1 MADSQFNVERAT
13 NGLVLT
19 LFLASAIF
27 LGVLL
32 LYVLRDMNERAAE
45 DAPNNQ
51 ESAAVVRPSERPP
64 AGGRAVAASPF
75 PAVTSAPT
83 APARF

>member
-1 MADSQFNVERAT
+1 MSDPQFNVERAT

-32 LYVLRDMNERAAE
+32 LYVLRDMNERAA
-45 DAPNNQ
+45 DDGPSRQ
-51 ESAAVVRPSERPP
+51 QSAVVQPSVAPPSGRPAPP
-64 AGGRAVAASPF
+64 APWTENGSTRRNG
-75 PAVTSAPT
+75 T
-83 APARF
+83 

>member
-27 LGVLL
+27 LGALL
-32 LYVLRDMNERAAE
+32 LYVLRDMNERAA
-45 DAPNNQ
+45 DDGPSRQ
-51 ESAAVVRPSERPP
+51 ESTVVQPSVVPPSDRPAPP
-64 AGGRAVAASPF
+64 ALWAENG
-75 PAVTSAPT
+75 SARPDGT
-83 APARF
+83 